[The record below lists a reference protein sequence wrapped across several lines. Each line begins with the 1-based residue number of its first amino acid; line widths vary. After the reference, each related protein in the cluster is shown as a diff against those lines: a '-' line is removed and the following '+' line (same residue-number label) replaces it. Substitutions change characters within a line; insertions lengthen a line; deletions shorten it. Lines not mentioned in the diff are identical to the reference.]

1 MEYTI
6 DAQGKSLGRVATEV
20 ASILMGKNTTS
31 FARHIAPD
39 VTVRIVNAS
48 KATISDKKKGEKVYT
63 RYSGYPGG
71 LKSETLGHV
80 IDRKGYSEAFR
91 RAIKGMLPKNRLQ
104 PVMLKHLTIEE

>member
-1 MEYTI
+1 MEHTI
-6 DAQGKSLGRVATEV
+6 DAQGKSMGRVATEA

-48 KATISDKKKGEKVYT
+48 KAAVSDKKKGEKVYT

-71 LKSETLGHV
+71 LKGETLAHLLG
-80 IDRKGYSEAFR
+80 RKGYAEAFR
-91 RAIKGMLPKNRLQ
+91 RAIKGMLPKNKLQ
-104 PVMLKHLTIEE
+104 PLMLKRLTVEE